1 MEPEIGPAG
10 QRVAVVAWRPVLVVV
25 LLASYFT
32 LFGMLIG
39 AQGVLWAEV
48 IRVLG
53 MSEGT
58 FGTVQLI
65 SPLVSVFLLLS
76 SSQIS
81 ARLGK
86 KRVSLVALAIIF
98 ISCLTLAAVN
108 TLPILIASL
117 LLSGLGNGLMEAGMN
132 GAAIDWE
139 RSRGRAVMNTMHACF
154 SAGAVV
160 GALLAGQLLQLGFG
174 YSGVLLLFAALY
186 VVALLFTLP
195 IAFPP
200 AEMQLTSEGS
210 FGATLRLISKQRAL
224 LALSVICMLG
234 VLAEGVPFTWSVIY
248 LRDDLQAPAIIGG
261 ISFALF
267 NGAMFF
273 GRLANQRLV
282 DSLGARRSMMISGVG
297 MILGTLLLVSVTDVW
312 VATLALV
319 LLGVAVAGVV
329 PTVLTAAGQVVPGSS
344 GTIAGAVMAMAYTS
358 FVIGAPLVGW
368 LAEFVTLRWS
378 FLTVLVCG
386 VAVLILS
393 LGLQREAGE

>member
-1 MEPEIGPAG
+1 MEPEIGSVG
-10 QRVAVVAWRPVLVVV
+10 QRVAVVSWRPLAVVV

-39 AQGVLWAEV
+39 AQGVLWSEV

-65 SPLVSVFLLLS
+65 SPLISVFLLLA

-81 ARLGK
+81 ARFGK
-86 KRVSLVALAIIF
+86 KLVSLVALAILF
-98 ISCLTLAAVN
+98 VSCLALAAVN

-132 GAAIDWE
+132 GAVIDWE

-154 SAGAVV
+154 SGGAVV

-174 YSGVLLLFAALY
+174 YSGVLLLFALLY
-186 VVALLFTLP
+186 VVALLVTLP

-200 AEMQLTSEGS
+200 AEVQLASEGS
-210 FGATLRLISKQRAL
+210 FGATLRLIGKQRAL
-224 LALSVICMLG
+224 LSLSVICMLG

-282 DSLGARRSMMISGVG
+282 DSFGARRSIVISSVG
-297 MILGTLLLVSVTDVW
+297 MVVGTLLLVAVTDVW
-312 VATLALV
+312 LATLALV

-386 VAVLILS
+386 IAMLVLS
-393 LGLQREAGE
+393 PNLQRKDGR